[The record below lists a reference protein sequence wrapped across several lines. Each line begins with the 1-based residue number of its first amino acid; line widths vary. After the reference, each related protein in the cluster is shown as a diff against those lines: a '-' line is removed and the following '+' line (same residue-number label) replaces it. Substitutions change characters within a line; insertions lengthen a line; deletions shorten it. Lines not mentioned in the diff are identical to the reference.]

1 MIERHTEDNIADRPQ
16 LFWTCPTFK
25 PCSASV
31 APKHV

>member
-16 LFWTCPTFK
+16 FWTCPTFK